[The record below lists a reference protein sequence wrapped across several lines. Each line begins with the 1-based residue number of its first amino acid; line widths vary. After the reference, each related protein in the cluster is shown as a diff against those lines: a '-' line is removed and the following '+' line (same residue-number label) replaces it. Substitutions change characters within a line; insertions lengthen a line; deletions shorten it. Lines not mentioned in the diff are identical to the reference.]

1 MAGPLDQSFR
11 CIHGLFSAVVL
22 ACFPAAVLGQTSSEL
37 SSPISLYENEIV
49 ITTDSLQLEY
59 PLPDSILIPN
69 SDEVYADSI
78 LLERGTEYSIDYWDG
93 VLKLVE
99 HRGATLKVRYQHLP
113 VSLRREYFHREIVHA
128 DSAEPEQQS
137 DSPESQ
143 TPQPQ
148 QVTDNL
154 FPSTLHKSGSIIRGV
169 SVGSG
174 QGLRVDSGLRLQMS
188 GKLTEQVEVVASL
201 TDQNTPIQPEGNTQT
216 LQEIDKVYV
225 QLKGPNMQATLG
237 DYSLNLGGTQFT
249 NYNRKLEGVM
259 GQGEFRG
266 TTVTLSG
273 AVSRGQFATNE
284 FMGQEGNQGP
294 YQLRSP
300 EGQINIIVLAGTER
314 VWVDGELMARGE
326 SHDYVIEYGNGQ
338 ITFTR
343 NRLITSDSRITVDF
357 QFSDESFQRN
367 YWTARGQSEFADGK
381 IKLGTTFIRESDDQ
395 DNPLRFALSDA
406 SLQALETAGDSVAV
420 VPGDT
425 LVGEGNGAYLKDSTG
440 VFVYVGPGNGDY
452 NVNFSFFG
460 ANQGNYRNIGLGRY
474 EFVGENQGSY
484 RPFILLPKAQ
494 RHDVVGFNLGMRPT
508 SFLNVNGEVAFSQF
522 DANLY
527 SVRNDGDNQ
536 GTAYHIN
543 LDLQPQNLK
552 LGGVNVGKFDLNGI
566 LRSKS
571 VNYRDVDRST
581 IAEFDRRWDIP
592 DAVSGNQEN
601 IQELQGRYQPV
612 SGLAVSGGIG
622 RLSKSSDFSSERWD
636 VRATLD
642 RDNLPKMDYFVE
654 FIDRE
659 ASALQQQSTWLRH
672 RGSASYRFKW
682 LQPIF
687 KYEGEIK
694 KESLNDTTDIGFRF
708 DSYTAGLAL
717 SPWKSLTASAQYN
730 FRDDRERLGETF
742 VPESRAQTQSYSLDL
757 RNWHALS
764 ASASFT
770 HRERSFDDP
779 ETQET
784 RTDLADLRVGYAP
797 RNSGIRSNLYYQIS
811 TKQVARQEE
820 VFEEVESGEG
830 NFRFNEELGEFE
842 PDPFGD
848 FIRRIFA
855 TDDFVP
861 VVELRM
867 RADLRLEPKQ
877 FFESH
882 WLNPVTTETFVRI
895 DERTREQDVAK
906 IYLLNLDHF
915 QQDTTTIFGS
925 IEVRQDVHLWEKSR
939 EFSLRYRFRDRRE
952 LNNQFIDGGQKR
964 RVREHRLRSVYQL
977 TNQISSQLELI
988 YAEEDRIFQTVA
1000 REDRQVRSAKVDLD
1014 LVYRPNQQFE
1024 FGLKSLVSRNRDVIP
1039 EPNTEADLFS
1049 FAPRLNYSL
1058 SQKGRLRTEIEW
1070 TRVNVAPPTRLI
1082 PFELT
1087 EGKQAGSTY
1096 RWSVGFDY
1104 RVSQN
1109 VQASLSYFGRN
1120 EPNRPKTQHIAK
1132 VEMRA
1137 FF

>member
-1 MAGPLDQSFR
+1 MGA
-11 CIHGLFSAVVL
+11 FSTSL
-22 ACFPAAVLGQTSSEL
+22 WGQTGQEL
-37 SSPISLYENEIV
+37 TAPISLFEKEIV
-49 ITTDSLQLEY
+49 IRTDSLQLSY

-69 SDEVYADSI
+69 SEKVVADST
-78 LLERGTEYSIDYWDG
+78 LLLREKDYTIDYWNG
-93 VLKLVE
+93 VLKLHE
-99 HRGATLKVRYQHLP
+99 GRSDATMTIQYQRLP
-113 VSLRREYFHREIVHA
+113 VSLRREYFHRKMVMV
-128 DSAEPEQQS
+128 DSTQTEQHTNS
-137 DSPESQ
+137 SE
-143 TPQPQ
+143 PQPT
-148 QVTDNL
+148 QVTETL
-154 FPSTLHKSGSIIRGV
+154 FPSTLHKSGSILRGV

-174 QGLRVDSGLRLQMS
+174 QGLRVDSGLRLQMA
-188 GKLTEQVEVVASL
+188 GKLTDDVEVVASL

-216 LQEIDKVYV
+216 LQEIDKVFV
-225 QLKGPNMQATLG
+225 QLKGPNVQATLG
-237 DYSLNLGGTQFT
+237 DYNLNLGGTQFT
-249 NYNRKLEGVM
+249 NYNRKLEGIK
-259 GQGEFRG
+259 GEARFRN
-266 TTVTLSG
+266 TSVTVSG

-314 VWVDGELMARGE
+314 VWVDGELMTRGE

-367 YWTARGQSEFADGK
+367 YWTAQGKSEFMDGK
-381 IKLGTTFIRESDDQ
+381 VRLGTTFIRESDNQ
-395 DNPLRFALSDA
+395 DNPLRFALSEA
-406 SLQALETAGDSVAV
+406 SLQALEAAGDSVAV

-460 ANQGNYRNIGLGRY
+460 TNQGDYRNIGLGRY

-484 RPFILLPKAQ
+484 RPFVLLPKAQ
-494 RHDVVGFNLGMRPT
+494 RHDVVGFDFGVSPT

-522 DANLY
+522 DGNLY
-527 SVRNDGDNQ
+527 STRNDGDNQ

-552 LGGVNVGKFDLNGI
+552 LGGTDFGRFALNGI
-566 LRSKS
+566 LRAKS
-571 VNYRDVDRST
+571 TDYRDVGRST
-581 IAEFDRRWDIP
+581 IAEFSRRWDIP
-592 DAVSGNQEN
+592 DAVTNNQER
-601 IQELQGRYQPV
+601 IQELQGRYQPFA
-612 SGLAVSGGIG
+612 GLALSGGLG
-622 RLSKSSDFSSERWD
+622 RLSKASDFSSERWD

-642 RDNLPKMDYFVE
+642 RDNLPKVHYFVE

-659 ASALQQQSTWLRH
+659 AAALEEQSTWLRQ
-672 RGSASYRFKW
+672 RGSATYRLKW
-682 LQPIF
+682 LQPILQ
-687 KYEGEIK
+687 YEGEIK

-708 DSYTAGLAL
+708 DSYTAGLTL
-717 SPWKSLTASAQYN
+717 SPWRSLTASAQYN
-730 FRDDRERLGETF
+730 FRDDRERLAGVF
-742 VPESRAQTQSYSLDL
+742 VPESQARTQSYSLDL

-764 ASASFT
+764 ATASFT
-770 HRERSFDDP
+770 HREREFSGAG
-779 ETQET
+779 TQDT
-784 RTDLADLRVGYAP
+784 RTDLADLRIGYAP
-797 RNSGIRSNLYYQIS
+797 REGGVRTNLYYQIS

-830 NFRFNEELGEFE
+830 NFRFNEDLGEFE

-848 FIRRIFA
+848 FIRRVFA
-855 TDDFVP
+855 TDDFIP

-867 RADLRLEPKQ
+867 RADLRLEPKR
-877 FFESH
+877 FFDFD
-882 WLNPVTTETFVRI
+882 LLQPVTTETFVRI

-925 IEVRQDVHLWEKSR
+925 IEVRQDIHLWEKSR
-939 EFSLRYRFRDRRE
+939 EFSLRYRFRNRRE
-952 LNNQFIDGGQKR
+952 LNNQFIDGGQER
-964 RVREHRLRSVYQL
+964 RVVEHRLRSVYQL
-977 TNQISSQLELI
+977 TEQISSQLELS
-988 YAEEDRIFQTVA
+988 YGEEDRLFQIAA
-1000 REDRQVRSAKVDLD
+1000 REDRQVRSARVDLD
-1014 LVYRPNQQFE
+1014 LVYRPNRRFE
-1024 FGLKSLVSRNRDVIP
+1024 LGLKSLLSRNRDVIP
-1039 EPNTEADLFS
+1039 EPNTEADLLS

-1070 TRVNVAPPTRLI
+1070 TRVNVAPRTRLI

-1087 EGKQAGSTY
+1087 DGKQSGSTY

-1109 VQASLSYFGRN
+1109 VQVSLSYLGRN

>member
-1 MAGPLDQSFR
+1 LLLLGA
-11 CIHGLFSAVVL
+11 
-22 ACFPAAVLGQTSSEL
+22 FPAILVGQTGEEL
-37 SSPISLYENEIV
+37 TPPISLFQKEFI
-49 ITTDSLQLEY
+49 IKTDSVKFQY
-59 PLPDSILIPN
+59 PLPDSILIPK
-69 SDEVYADSI
+69 SEKVVADSL
-78 LLERGTEYSIDYWDG
+78 LLEREKDYTVDYWNG
-93 VLKLVE
+93 VLKL
-99 HRGATLKVRYQHLP
+99 HDVRPNSTVTIHYQHLP
-113 VSLRREYFHREIVHA
+113 VSLRREYFHREMVIV
-128 DSAEPEQQS
+128 DSSKAGPHTNS
-137 DSPESQ
+137 TGSRR
-143 TPQPQ
+143 PQPK
-148 QVTDNL
+148 QVTESL
-154 FPSTLHKSGSIIRGV
+154 FPSTLQKSGSIIRGV

-174 QGLRVDSGLRLQMS
+174 QGLRVDSGLRLQMA
-188 GKLTEQVEVVASL
+188 GKLTDNVEVVASL

-216 LQEIDKVYV
+216 LQEIDKVFV
-225 QLKGPNMQATLG
+225 QLKGPNVQATLG
-237 DYSLNLGGTQFT
+237 DYNLNLGGTQFT
-249 NYNRKLEGVM
+249 NYNRKLEGIK
-259 GQGEFRG
+259 GESQFRN
-266 TTVTLSG
+266 TSVTLSG

-314 VWVDGELMARGE
+314 VWVDGELMTRGE

-367 YWTARGQSEFADGK
+367 YWTAQGKSEFMDGK
-381 IKLGTTFIRESDDQ
+381 IRLGTTFIRESDNQ

-425 LVGEGNGAYLKDSTG
+425 LVGMGNGAYLKDSTG
-440 VFVYVGPGNGDY
+440 VFTYVGPGNGDH

-494 RHDVVGFNLGMRPT
+494 RHDVVGLNLGVSPT
-508 SFLNVNGEVAFSQF
+508 SFLNVDGEVAFSQF

-527 SVRNDGDNQ
+527 SARNDGDNQ

-552 LGGVNVGKFDLNGI
+552 LGGTDFGRFDLNGV

-592 DAVSGNQEN
+592 DAVTSNQEN
-601 IQELQGRYQPV
+601 IQELHGRYQPV
-612 SGLAVSGGIG
+612 EGVAVSGGIG

-636 VRATLD
+636 VRTVLD
-642 RDNLPKMDYFVE
+642 RGNLPKMEYFVE

-659 ASALQQQSTWLRH
+659 AAALQQQSTWLRH
-672 RGSASYRFKW
+672 RGSATYRLQW

-687 KYEGEIK
+687 QYEGEIK

-708 DSYTAGLAL
+708 DSYTTGLTL
-717 SPWKSLTASAQYN
+717 SPWKSLTASAKYN
-730 FRDDRERLGETF
+730 FRDDRERFGDAF
-742 VPESRAQTQSYSLDL
+742 VPESEARTQSYSLDL

-764 ASASFT
+764 ATASFT

-779 ETQET
+779 ETQDT
-784 RTDLADLRVGYAP
+784 RTDLADLRIGYAP
-797 RNSGIRSNLYYQIS
+797 RNSGVRSNLYYQIS

-820 VFEEVESGEG
+820 VFEEVEPGEG

-855 TDDFVP
+855 TDDFIP

-867 RADLRLEPKQ
+867 RTDLRLEPKQ
-877 FFESH
+877 FLDSRL
-882 WLNPVTTETFVRI
+882 LNPVTTETFVRI
-895 DERTREQDVAK
+895 DERTREQNVAK

-925 IEVRQDVHLWEKSR
+925 IELRQDIHLWEKSR
-939 EFSLRYRFRDRRE
+939 KFSLRYRFRNRRE

-964 RVREHRLRSVYQL
+964 SLIEHRLRSVYQL
-977 TNQISSQLELI
+977 TNQISSQLELS
-988 YAEEDRIFQTVA
+988 YGKEDRLFQTVA
-1000 REDRQVRSAKVDLD
+1000 REDRQVRSAKLDLD
-1014 LVYRPNQQFE
+1014 LVYRPNRQFE

-1039 EPNTEADLFS
+1039 EPNTEANLFS

-1070 TRVNVAPPTRLI
+1070 TRVNVAPNDRLI

-1096 RWSVGFDY
+1096 RWNVAFDY